1 MDDDER
7 IYVQDISETFLCR
20 ILLFTRFFFRALE
33 QGVGV

>member
-20 ILLFTRFFFRALE
+20 ILLFTHFFFELWSF
-33 QGVGV
+33 GVGV